1 MMEKNKNYER
11 TRKIKKFENPETTNG
26 FREVK
31 TEKFLDPK
39 SNLEFDFTLQS
50 LNIDVMNNTMTVRGI
65 KTWYDIENNPFKKES
80 YTYVDYDKEGVYE
93 LVEVVDFET
102 DEVLEVLSETKL
114 EDEFTPVTNW
124 DNNLG
129 ETIGNAIIN
138 RFKTLN
144 NL

>member
-1 MMEKNKNYER
+1 MSEKTTTFER
-11 TRKIKKFENPETTNG
+11 TRKIKKFENTETTNG

-31 TEKFLDPK
+31 TEKFLDTK

-50 LNIDVMNNTMTVRGI
+50 LNIDVMNNTMTVKGV
-65 KTWYDIENNPFKKES
+65 KKWYDNENNVFKKKT

-102 DEVLEVLSETKL
+102 GEVLEVLSETKL